1 MVESAISMADI
12 GWCYPPFR
20 SGSCLCLGSQALQG
34 AVQVLRARLHSFHDI
49 LVLRRSGTVRYLY
62 IIHITSNICKLLQ
75 IMNYIFIAIYIV
87 CVYFYMYIHIY
98 IYIYIYMY
106 IYIYVYTYILYIYIY
121 IVCMRVCV
129 SLCVYLYIYVY
140 IYIHMYLYTVQHVS
154 SEAQEYATP
163 LNIWKKIRQ
172 PGTPAAPAPPAF
184 CEKRSTRPTLLEEP
198 HRTSQSDVL

>member
-1 MVESAISMADI
+1 MFSYIFMVESAISIAGI

-62 IIHITSNICKLLQ
+62 IIHIISNICKLLQ
-75 IMNYIFIAIYIV
+75 IMNYIYIYCV
-87 CVYFYMYIHIY
+87 CLFLYMYTYICIHIY
-98 IYIYIYMY
+98 IYIHYMY
-106 IYIYVYTYILYIYIY
+106 A
-121 IVCMRVCV
+121 CVCV
-129 SLCVYLYIYVY
+129 CLCVYLYIYVYIY

-163 LNIWKKIRQ
+163 LNIWKK
-172 PGTPAAPAPPAF
+172 
-184 CEKRSTRPTLLEEP
+184 
-198 HRTSQSDVL
+198 D